1 MVLGLLL
8 AAQGLTSASHSLQ
21 VSMVQIAMPPRS
33 WKLEA
38 MSYQRC
44 RDLVQGQ
51 ISNPEHQKPCLVL
64 LHFCGYG
71 REEEREQTLAEVIKT
86 VSGVQLVPNNCGE

>member
-21 VSMVQIAMPPRS
+21 LLMVQIAMQPRS

-38 MSYQRC
+38 ME
-44 RDLVQGQ
+44 LPKV
-51 ISNPEHQKPCLVL
+51 
-64 LHFCGYG
+64 
-71 REEEREQTLAEVIKT
+71 
-86 VSGVQLVPNNCGE
+86 